1 MGKLVIDHLV
11 KKFEDVTAVNH
22 VSLTVE
28 DGEFLTV
35 VGPSGCGK
43 TTLLRMIAGFTEP
56 THGSIRIDDD
66 ILFDSDKHMHMV
78 APENRGIGMVFQT
91 YAVWPHMNAYNN
103 VAYPLKIRRVPKNEI
118 RDRVSEALRL
128 VHLKGYEKRMAF
140 EMSGG
145 QQQRVALARALVG
158 DPRLLLLDEPFSNLD
173 AVLREEMSAEV
184 REIQKK
190 LKITVIHV
198 THDQAEA
205 MAMSDRIAVMK
216 EGCLV
221 QHDTPKRLYAR
232 PVNSFVAGFIG
243 SANIVPASKH
253 ACAGPEADG
262 MMTVTF
268 RDGCGFA
275 KVPYIRSEQEEGFI
289 AFRAHSVA
297 PDPDGT
303 MKATVVG
310 SQYLG
315 NGMKYIL
322 RMADGTRLKMLT
334 DSSVSVKTGTELSL
348 RADRA
353 IWLDE

>member
-22 VSLTVE
+22 VSFTVE

-66 ILFDSDKHMHMV
+66 VLFDSDKHMHAV

-103 VAYPLKIRRVPKNEI
+103 VAYPLKIRKVPKAEI
-118 RDRVSEALRL
+118 RTRVAEALRL
-128 VHLKGYEKRMAF
+128 VHLTGYEKRMAF

-158 DPRLLLLDEPFSNLD
+158 NPRVLLLDEPFSNLD

-184 REIQKK
+184 KEIQKK
-190 LKITVIHV
+190 LGITVIHV
-198 THDQAEA
+198 THDQKEA

-216 EGCLV
+216 DGNLI
-221 QHDTPKRLYAR
+221 QLATPQKIYNR
-232 PVNSFVAGFIG
+232 PACTFVAGFIG
-243 SANIVPASKH
+243 SANIVPALKNPS
-253 ACAGPEADG
+253 GRPDSEG
-262 MMTVTF
+262 MMSVTLPGDAELRVPYVRSDITEGYVTF
-268 RDGCGFA
+268 RSHQVRFD
-275 KVPYIRSEQEEGFI
+275 QEGMITAE
-289 AFRAHSVA
+289 V
-297 PDPDGT
+297 
-303 MKATVVG
+303 KG
-310 SQYLG
+310 SQYHG
-315 NGMKYIL
+315 NSITYIMKL
-322 RMADGTRLKMLT
+322 ADGTRIKMLT
-334 DSSVSVKTGTELSL
+334 GASERYEIGQMIPLTAEDAV
-348 RADRA
+348 
-353 IWLDE
+353 WLDE